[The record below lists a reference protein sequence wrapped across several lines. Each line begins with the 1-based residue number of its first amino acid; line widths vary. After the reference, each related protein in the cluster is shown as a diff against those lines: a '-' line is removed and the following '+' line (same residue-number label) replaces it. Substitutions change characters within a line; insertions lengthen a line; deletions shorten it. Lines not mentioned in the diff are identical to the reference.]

1 MTGGSHRRFIAIVC
15 AAQFCAQIGAFA
27 VPALLPTFMDEW
39 ALSGTQAGWLTG
51 IFYAGY
57 TLSVPVLVTL
67 TDRID
72 PKRIYLTGAALIAL
86 GMFTYARADGFWTA
100 LACRALVGV
109 GWAGVYMPGLK
120 ALSDLVEGPRQS
132 RAVAA
137 HAASVGISG
146 ALSFAVA
153 GGVAALLD
161 WRAAMVVGGAGAL
174 TALLLMAFLLPR
186 SPRDFS
192 DRPATALL
200 DFRPA
205 LRNRSALAYSL
216 GYCFHTW
223 EMAALRMWVVAF
235 LAFTLTATGSSAGLL
250 VPTAVATVL
259 GLIGTASSVIGNEAS
274 IRFGRARA
282 VAGVMTAS
290 MLMAAVIGFS
300 SGISYPLAVGL
311 VMLFGIMI
319 WADSSSLTAGT
330 VGSAEPRHRGAT
342 MALHSTLGYA
352 GGFLGPVVMGVV
364 LDLAGGES
372 VTGYGLAFAHLVVV
386 GGLGLAAVLLLRPQ
400 ALAGDRVA

>member
-1 MTGGSHRRFIAIVC
+1 MAGEDRRRIVAIVC

-39 ALSGTQAGWLTG
+39 ALSGTAAGWLTG

-57 TLSVPVLVTL
+57 TLSVPVLVAL

-72 PKRIYLTGAALIAL
+72 PKRVYLFGAGLIAL
-86 GMFTYARADGFWTA
+86 GMFGYALADGFWPA
-100 LACRALVGV
+100 LVCRAIVGI

-120 ALSDLVEGPRQS
+120 ALSDLVEGPGQS

-137 HAASVGISG
+137 HAASVGVSG

-153 GGVAALLD
+153 GGVAALVD
-161 WRAAMVVGGAGAL
+161 WRAAMVVGGIGAV
-174 TALLLMAFLLPR
+174 AAILLIGLLLPR

-192 DRPATALL
+192 ERPVSALL

-235 LAFTLTATGSSAGLL
+235 LAFTLAWTGDSAGLL
-250 VPTAVATVL
+250 GPTVIATVL
-259 GLIGTASSVIGNEAS
+259 GLVGTFSSVIGNEAS

-282 VAGVMTAS
+282 VAGVMGAS
-290 MLMAAVIGFS
+290 MAVAAVIGFS
-300 SGISYPLAVGL
+300 SGVSYALASGL
-311 VMLFGIMI
+311 VILFAVMI

-330 VGSAEPRHRGAT
+330 VGNAEPRYRGTT

-364 LDLAGGES
+364 LDMAGGES
-372 VTGYGLAFAHLVVV
+372 VAGYGFAFGHLVLV
-386 GGLGLAAVLLLRPQ
+386 GAVGLAAVLLLRPKG
-400 ALAGDRVA
+400 LAGDRGA

>member
-1 MTGGSHRRFIAIVC
+1 MSRSRRGVVAIVC

-27 VPALLPTFMDEW
+27 VPALLPTFIDEW
-39 ALSGTQAGWLTG
+39 ALSGTEAGWLTG

-57 TLSVPVLVTL
+57 TLSVPVLVAL

-72 PKRIYLTGAALIAL
+72 PKRIYLMGAAFIAL
-86 GMFTYARADGFWTA
+86 GMFGYSLADGFWAA
-100 LACRALVGV
+100 LVSRAIVGV

-120 ALSDLVEGPRQS
+120 ALSDLVEGPGQS

-137 HAASVGISG
+137 HAASVGVSG

-153 GGVAALLD
+153 GGVAALLG
-161 WRAAMVVGGAGAL
+161 WRAAMVVGGAGAIA
-174 TALLLMAFLLPR
+174 ALLLIGLLLPR

-192 DRPATALL
+192 RPAGSALL
-200 DFRPA
+200 DFRPV
-205 LRNRSALAYSL
+205 LRNRSAVAYSI

-223 EMAALRMWVVAF
+223 EMSALRMWVVAF
-235 LAFTLTATGSSAGLL
+235 LAFTLTATEGTAGLL
-250 VPTAVATVL
+250 APTVVATVL
-259 GLIGTASSVIGNEAS
+259 GLVGTASSVIGNEAS

-282 VAGVMTAS
+282 VAGVMTAT
-290 MLMAAVIGFS
+290 MAVAAVIGFS
-300 SGISYPLAVGL
+300 SGVSYTLASGL
-311 VMLFGIMI
+311 VMLFAVLI

-330 VGSAEPRHRGAT
+330 VGSADPRHRGAT
-342 MALHSTLGYA
+342 MALHSTLGYG

-372 VTGYGLAFAHLVVV
+372 VLGYGLAFAHLVPV
-386 GGLGLAAVLLLRPQ
+386 GALGLGAVLLLRPKG
-400 ALAGDRVA
+400 LAGDRNA